1 MEAQVVLLVQGVIR
15 DLMAV
20 WEAVLICR
28 VPSVARP
35 NIMEVVED
43 ILASIINTPATF
55 SGLTAL

>member
-20 WEAVLICR
+20 WEAVLIYR

-43 ILASIINTPATF
+43 ILAYIIKTPATF